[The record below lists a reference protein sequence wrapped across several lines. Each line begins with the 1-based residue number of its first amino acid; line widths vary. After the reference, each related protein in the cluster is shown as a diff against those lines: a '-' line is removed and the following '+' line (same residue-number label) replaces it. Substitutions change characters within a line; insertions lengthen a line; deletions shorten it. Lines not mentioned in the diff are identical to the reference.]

1 VVLVDTSAW
10 IEVFRR
16 PSRLDIESVVE
27 FDDIVTCLPIAQE
40 VLQGFTTDDAYR
52 KAREAMMALPIVESP
67 MPASVFGEAVDL
79 YRRARRV
86 GVTVRSGV
94 DCLIAACAIRHDLE
108 VLHYDR
114 DYPALA
120 RVSELRQRQISG
132 RGKA

>member
-16 PSRLDIESVVE
+16 PSRLDLESVVE
-27 FDDIVTCLPIAQE
+27 FDDIVTCLPVVQE
-40 VLQGFTTDDAYR
+40 VLQGFTTDDDFR
-52 KAREAMMALPIVESP
+52 KARTSMLALPIVESP
-67 MPASVFGEAVDL
+67 MPAAVFGEAVDL
-79 YRRARRV
+79 YRRARRA

-108 VLHYDR
+108 VLHNDR

-120 RVSELRQRQISG
+120 RVSELRQRPISG
-132 RGKA
+132 RGKG